1 MNYIWDDD
9 DEKEQTGIEPAT
21 IGSAIPCST
30 TELLFHCNCMRVYS
44 YASKNNLDGIRT
56 RNPQIRSLMRYPI
69 APRGHT
75 YVVKPMVRFE
85 LTTLCLQSRCNNH
98 YATSAQWLIICVL
111 PEVGFEPTHPKIIEL
126 KSTALDRSAIQAQNQ
141 LVSQSSVDWRMTTA
155 VRFELTRALPNRFR
169 IYRLNHSAMLPHS
182 IYVMVM
188 LIQQPT
194 TRRIRTY
201 VQCNT

>member
-1 MNYIWDDD
+1 
-9 DEKEQTGIEPAT
+9 
-21 IGSAIPCST
+21 
-30 TELLFHCNCMRVYS
+30 
-44 YASKNNLDGIRT
+44 
-56 RNPQIRSLMRYPI
+56 MRYPI

-75 YVVKPMVRFE
+75 YVDDKPMVRFE

-141 LVSQSSVDWRMTTA
+141 LVSQCW
-155 VRFELTRALPNRFR
+155 LTRQQWDLNSRGQSPIDFESIALTTRPCC
-169 IYRLNHSAMLPHS
+169 LMLCDTRWVQS
-182 IYVMVM
+182 M
-188 LIQQPT
+188 QPT

-201 VQCNT
+201 NAMQHIEWSQCTHARSILNCTKQLSIHSEWIQAKQLSNVELGIHDCTPMCKWYDTRY